1 MLVKKVSVW
10 LISIIVG
17 ITAGYGTIAAFG
29 TTVELYAVDLN
40 FGIFDV
46 LVNNFTFLCLSY
58 AVILWI
64 WLDYLLGT
72 DMLPE

>member
-1 MLVKKVSVW
+1 MLFKRVLVWSV
-10 LISIIVG
+10 SIIVG
-17 ITAGYGTIAAFG
+17 VAAGYGTIAAFG

-40 FGIFDV
+40 FGVFDV

-64 WLDYLLGT
+64 WLDYLLRT